1 MSSSVKPPQPP
12 AFPDWS
18 LFTEREV
25 PVQAELLSPAAEAAS
40 LLQLYHDSL
49 KDAASRR
56 DEIQSAGLR
65 ALAQQAV
72 FVFQLEAALQ
82 RYQPNLAEGPL
93 LRIHRHLR
101 VLKDQMLD
109 ALTAFGLEID
119 APRGRSFEEVAEL
132 VHVDGWRHHE
142 QFTAEVVA
150 EVTEPIVKFG
160 GAVVRLG
167 RVVMGA
173 PVEQA
178 ADTSDIPVDEGDHHA
193 DSE

>member
-1 MSSSVKPPQPP
+1 MSSSDKPGQPP
-12 AFPDWS
+12 VFPDWS
-18 LFTEREV
+18 KFSEREV
-25 PVQAELLSPAAEAAS
+25 HVEPELLSPAAEAAS
-40 LLQLYHDSL
+40 LLQFLHDSL
-49 KDAASRR
+49 RAAGVTR
-56 DEIQSAGLR
+56 DEVQSAGLR

-93 LRIHRHLR
+93 VRIHRHLR

-109 ALTAFGLEID
+109 ALAGFGLDID
-119 APRGRSFEEVAEL
+119 VPRGRSFDDVADL

-142 QFTAEVVA
+142 QFTSEVVA

-173 PVEQA
+173 PVDQA
-178 ADTSDIPVDEGDHHA
+178 TDTSEDIGDHHA

>member
-1 MSSSVKPPQPP
+1 MSSSVKPPAPGK
-12 AFPDWS
+12 FPDWS
-18 LFTEREV
+18 AFAEREV
-25 PVQAELLSPAAEAAS
+25 PVAVEFLSPAAEAAS
-40 LLQLYHDSL
+40 LLQLYQSSL
-49 KDAASRR
+49 AAAGIRR
-56 DEIQSAGLR
+56 DEVQSAGLR

-72 FVFQLEAALQ
+72 FVFQLEAALE
-82 RYQPNLAEGPL
+82 RYQADLIQASLP
-93 LRIHRHLR
+93 RVHRHLR

-119 APRGRSFEEVAEL
+119 VPRGKPFEDVADL

-150 EVTEPIVKFG
+150 EVTEPIVKSG
-160 GAVVRLG
+160 GALVRLG

-173 PVEQA
+173 PLEQSTCSP
-178 ADTSDIPVDEGDHHA
+178 DTPAEGVNDHA